1 MAKSVDNIAT
11 LEERSGADSHNSS
24 FEGLL
29 LESSE
34 RLSGNAL
41 ASPKDVTKIGEN
53 TEVTQYA

>member
-41 ASPKDVTKIGEN
+41 ASPKDVTKIGKN
-53 TEVTQYA
+53 TEVTQ